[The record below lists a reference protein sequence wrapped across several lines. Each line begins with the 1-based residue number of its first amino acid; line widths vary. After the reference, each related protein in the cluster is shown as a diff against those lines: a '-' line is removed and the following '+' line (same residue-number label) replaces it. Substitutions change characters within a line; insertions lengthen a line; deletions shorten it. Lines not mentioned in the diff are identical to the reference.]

1 MATRLKTVR
10 YWQHELKHNKT
21 TFIIYSVLRFL
32 VLVILVRSIFTRNY
46 EHAALC
52 LLSLVLFLLPAFAS
66 DTFKWEIPGLFQC
79 IIYCEIFAGE
89 ILGEI
94 GHYFTR
100 VPGWDNILHTTSGFL
115 AAAVGFSTIE
125 LLNKNSSSVKLSP
138 YYLAM
143 VAFCFSMTIGVLW
156 EFIEYSAD
164 KLFALDMQKDF
175 VISSF
180 SSVTLDPSGNGDL
193 MKLQDIT
200 QTVITT
206 AAGETYVVDGF
217 LDIGIKDTMKDLF
230 VNMVGALVF
239 SVLGYLYEKDHAR
252 KIPDLIIH
260 RQKSDTTEKMPL
272 QVGPDLEKV
281 TGD

>member
-1 MATRLKTVR
+1 MAKPWKTIR
-10 YWQHELKHNKT
+10 YWQHQLKHNKT
-21 TFIIYSVLRFL
+21 AFIVYSVLRVL
-32 VLVILVRSIFTRNY
+32 VLITLIRSIFTQNY

-66 DTFKWEIPGLFQC
+66 ETFKWEIPGLFQC
-79 IIYCEIFAGE
+79 IIYVEIFAGE

-125 LLNKNSSSVKLSP
+125 LLNKNSKSVKLSP
-138 YYLAM
+138 FYLAM

-156 EFIEYSAD
+156 EFFEYSAD
-164 KLFALDMQKDF
+164 KLLALDMQKDF

-180 SSVTLDPSGNGDL
+180 SSVTLDPSGSGNL
-193 MKLQDIT
+193 IKLHDIT

-206 AAGETYVVDGF
+206 ASGEAYIVDGF
-217 LDIGIKDTMKDLF
+217 LDIGIMDTMKDLF
-230 VNMVGALVF
+230 VNMIGALIF
-239 SVLGYLYEKDHAR
+239 SVLGYLYEKDHSR

-260 RQKSDTTEKMPL
+260 RLDTEAEEQLPPT
-272 QVGPDLEKV
+272 PDPK
-281 TGD
+281 G

>member
-1 MATRLKTVR
+1 MAKPWKTIR
-10 YWQHELKHNKT
+10 YWQHQLKHNKT
-21 TFIIYSVLRFL
+21 AFIVYSVLRVL
-32 VLVILVRSIFTRNY
+32 VLITLIRSIFTQNY

-66 DTFKWEIPGLFQC
+66 ETFKWEIPGLFQC
-79 IIYCEIFAGE
+79 IIYVEIFAGE

-125 LLNKNSSSVKLSP
+125 LLNKNSKSVKLSP
-138 YYLAM
+138 FYLAM

-156 EFIEYSAD
+156 EFFEYSAD
-164 KLFALDMQKDF
+164 KLLALDMQKDF

-180 SSVTLDPSGNGDL
+180 SSVTLDPSGSGNL
-193 MKLQDIT
+193 IKLHDIT

-206 AAGETYVVDGF
+206 ASGEAYIVDGF
-217 LDIGIKDTMKDLF
+217 LDIGIMDTMKDLF
-230 VNMVGALVF
+230 VNMIGALIF
-239 SVLGYLYEKDHAR
+239 SVLGYLYEKDHSR

-260 RQKSDTTEKMPL
+260 RLDTEAEEQLPSA
-272 QVGPDLEKV
+272 PDPK
-281 TGD
+281 G

>member
-1 MATRLKTVR
+1 
-10 YWQHELKHNKT
+10 
-21 TFIIYSVLRFL
+21 
-32 VLVILVRSIFTRNY
+32 
-46 EHAALC
+46 
-52 LLSLVLFLLPAFAS
+52 
-66 DTFKWEIPGLFQC
+66 
-79 IIYCEIFAGE
+79 
-89 ILGEI
+89 
-94 GHYFTR
+94 
-100 VPGWDNILHTTSGFL
+100 
-115 AAAVGFSTIE
+115 
-125 LLNKNSSSVKLSP
+125 
-138 YYLAM
+138 M

>member
-1 MATRLKTVR
+1 MICFAFDEK
-10 YWQHELKHNKT
+10 KH
-21 TFIIYSVLRFL
+21 LH
-32 VLVILVRSIFTRNY
+32 IFTRNY

-66 DTFKWEIPGLFQC
+66 ETFKWEIPGLFQC

-125 LLNKNSSSVKLSP
+125 LLNKNSRSVKLSP

>member
-1 MATRLKTVR
+1 M
-10 YWQHELKHNKT
+10 
-21 TFIIYSVLRFL
+21 
-32 VLVILVRSIFTRNY
+32 
-46 EHAALC
+46 
-52 LLSLVLFLLPAFAS
+52 
-66 DTFKWEIPGLFQC
+66 
-79 IIYCEIFAGE
+79 
-89 ILGEI
+89 
-94 GHYFTR
+94 
-100 VPGWDNILHTTSGFL
+100 
-115 AAAVGFSTIE
+115 
-125 LLNKNSSSVKLSP
+125 
-138 YYLAM
+138 
-143 VAFCFSMTIGVLW
+143 
-156 EFIEYSAD
+156 
-164 KLFALDMQKDF
+164 
-175 VISSF
+175 ISSF

>member
-1 MATRLKTVR
+1 MEKRQKIVQ
-10 YWQHELKHNKT
+10 YWQNQLKHNKT
-21 TFIIYSVLRFL
+21 AFIVYSVLRAL
-32 VLVILVRSIFTRNY
+32 VLVILFRSIYVKNY

-66 DTFKWEIPGLFQC
+66 GTFKWEIPGLFQC
-79 IIYCEIFAGE
+79 IIYIEIFAGE

-100 VPGWDNILHTTSGFL
+100 VPGWDNLLHTTSGFL

-125 LLNKNSSSVKLSP
+125 LLNKNSKSVKLSP
-138 YYLAM
+138 FYLAM

-156 EFIEYSAD
+156 EFFEYSAD
-164 KLFALDMQKDF
+164 KLLALDMQKDF

-180 SSVTLDPSGNGDL
+180 SSVTLDPSGNGNL
-193 MKLQDIT
+193 IKLHDIT

-230 VNMVGALVF
+230 VNMIGALIF
-239 SVLGYLYEKDHAR
+239 SVLGYLYEKDHSR

-260 RQKSDTTEKMPL
+260 KQEPESSEPTQPQLKPK
-272 QVGPDLEKV
+272 G
-281 TGD
+281 

>member
-1 MATRLKTVR
+1 MVVVIVKIFD
-10 YWQHELKHNKT
+10 ELLFEVFHRIKFLQIEQFTFEQAKEVFYYSIVQTITFPAHALPDTFLMKHPLLL
-21 TFIIYSVLRFL
+21 FML
-32 VLVILVRSIFTRNY
+32 VLPALIGMKDQVGSIRY
-46 EHAALC
+46 
-52 LLSLVLFLLPAFAS
+52 FL
-66 DTFKWEIPGLFQC
+66 KGLFQHSRYHVQNGPVRER
-79 IIYCEIFAGE
+79 I
-89 ILGEI
+89 
-94 GHYFTR
+94 
-100 VPGWDNILHTTSGFL
+100 
-115 AAAVGFSTIE
+115 
-125 LLNKNSSSVKLSP
+125 
-138 YYLAM
+138 
-143 VAFCFSMTIGVLW
+143 
-156 EFIEYSAD
+156 AD
-164 KLFALDMQKDF
+164 QIATVQVENRREMQKDF

>member
-1 MATRLKTVR
+1 
-10 YWQHELKHNKT
+10 
-21 TFIIYSVLRFL
+21 
-32 VLVILVRSIFTRNY
+32 
-46 EHAALC
+46 
-52 LLSLVLFLLPAFAS
+52 
-66 DTFKWEIPGLFQC
+66 
-79 IIYCEIFAGE
+79 
-89 ILGEI
+89 
-94 GHYFTR
+94 
-100 VPGWDNILHTTSGFL
+100 
-115 AAAVGFSTIE
+115 
-125 LLNKNSSSVKLSP
+125 
-138 YYLAM
+138 
-143 VAFCFSMTIGVLW
+143 
-156 EFIEYSAD
+156 
-164 KLFALDMQKDF
+164 
-175 VISSF
+175 
-180 SSVTLDPSGNGDL
+180 

>member
-1 MATRLKTVR
+1 MAKPWKTIR
-10 YWQHELKHNKT
+10 YWQHQLKHNKT
-21 TFIIYSVLRFL
+21 AFIVYSVLRVL
-32 VLVILVRSIFTRNY
+32 VLITLIRSIFTQNY

-66 DTFKWEIPGLFQC
+66 ETFKWEIPGLFQC
-79 IIYCEIFAGE
+79 IIYVEIFAGE

-125 LLNKNSSSVKLSP
+125 LLNKNSKSVKLSP
-138 YYLAM
+138 FYLAM

-156 EFIEYSAD
+156 EFFEYSAD
-164 KLFALDMQKDF
+164 KLLALDMQKDF

-180 SSVTLDPSGNGDL
+180 SSVTLDPSGSGNL
-193 MKLQDIT
+193 IKLHDIT

-206 AAGETYVVDGF
+206 ASGEAYIVDGF
-217 LDIGIKDTMKDLF
+217 LDIGIMDTMKDLF
-230 VNMVGALVF
+230 VNMIGALIF
-239 SVLGYLYEKDHAR
+239 SVLGYLYEKDHSR

-260 RQKSDTTEKMPL
+260 RLDTEAEEQLPPA
-272 QVGPDLEKV
+272 PDPK
-281 TGD
+281 G